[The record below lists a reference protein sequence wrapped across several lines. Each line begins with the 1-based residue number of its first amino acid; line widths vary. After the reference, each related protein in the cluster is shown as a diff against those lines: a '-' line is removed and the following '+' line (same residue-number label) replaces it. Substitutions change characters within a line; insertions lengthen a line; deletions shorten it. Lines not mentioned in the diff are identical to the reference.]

1 MRLIKRILSLIF
13 SIIFTIV
20 ILAVIIVGI
29 IYLISKMESKKFK
42 ITSENSIG
50 VIKIESI
57 IRDSSKIIKNLKKF
71 TKNKKIK
78 AIILKINSPGGA
90 VVPSQEIYR
99 EIIRL
104 KKQKKIFAYIQS
116 VGASGAY
123 YIASACDKIF
133 ANPGS
138 IVGSIGVIAEFI
150 NVKELLEKIGIKS
163 ITIKSGKFKD
173 TGNPD
178 REMTEEER
186 EYLKGLVMNIYNQ
199 FLLDVSKSRNIPIEN
214 LKKIADGRVFTG
226 KDALKL
232 KLVDKLGNF
241 DDVID
246 YVKNIC
252 KIKGEP
258 QIVYPKES
266 KSILREVV
274 DSIEEF
280 IHFKEKVK
288 FMYLYEN

>member
-1 MRLIKRILSLIF
+1 MGLIKRVLSLIF
-13 SIIFTIV
+13 SIILT
-20 ILAVIIVGI
+20 VIILIAI
-29 IYLISKMESKKFK
+29 IIGVVYLISKIESKKF
-42 ITSENSIG
+42 TVSSENSIG
-50 VIKIESI
+50 VIKIDSI
-57 IRDSSKIIKNLKKF
+57 IRDSSDVIKNLKEF
-71 TKNKKIK
+71 VKNKKIK

-99 EIIRL
+99 EILKL

-150 NVKELLEKIGIKS
+150 NVKDLLYKIGIKS

-173 TGNPD
+173 TGNPV

-186 EYLKGLVMNIYNQ
+186 EYLKDLVMNIYDQ
-199 FLLDVSKSRNIPIEN
+199 FLLDVSKSRNIPIKN

-226 KDALKL
+226 KEALKL
-232 KLVDKLGNF
+232 KLVDDLGNF
-241 DDVID
+241 DDVVD
-246 YVKNIC
+246 YIKKIC

-258 QIVYPKES
+258 QIVYPKKS
-266 KSILREVV
+266 KSILKEIM

-280 IHFKEKVK
+280 IHFKEKVE